1 MRVLSHTVSAAED
14 GRTVKELLR
23 GLWHISGSL
32 LSRLKFRDALT
43 VNGVPVPVNRLLRAG
58 DILRADVS
66 DLPGENPHIL
76 PVDYPLTVLYEDED
90 LLLLDKPAGIAI
102 HPAALTEET
111 ATIAGAVAH
120 YLQSDSFH
128 AVNRL
133 DRGTTGVMAVAKT
146 GFVHARCMTL
156 LHTDG
161 FQRDYRAVCDG
172 LPPHPEGDIDLP
184 LGRAEGSLLKRCP
197 APGGAVGPHPLSG
210 SLRRQRTG
218 AAASDAHHRPHPPAA
233 GTHGRHRLPP
243 HRRLALR
250 HGGQVSHRPSRPPQ
264 LSPADDA
271 PRHRRGHRRHRPSA
285 GGYTAAV
292 EGGTSMNFRLL
303 TAKEYPRWYH
313 DPSYPRL
320 LSRRNASLCPIFS
333 VCWRKDV
340 TRYGDCLTKMSC

>member
-1 MRVLSHTVSAAED
+1 MRILTHTVTAAED
-14 GRTVKELLR
+14 GQTAKQLLR

-32 LSRLKFRDALT
+32 LSRLKFRDAIT
-43 VNGVPVPVNRLLRAG
+43 ANGVPVPVNH
-58 DILRADVS
+58 ILRTGDVLGADVS
-66 DLPGENPHIL
+66 DLPGEHPHIL
-76 PVDYPLTVLYEDED
+76 PVDYPLAILYEDED

-111 ATIAGAVAH
+111 VTIAGAVAH

-197 APGGAVGPHPLSG
+197 APGGQSAHTHYQVLSAANGRALLRLTPTTGRTHQLRVHMAAIGCPLTGDWLYGTEDKSLIARPALHSYHLRMTHPV
-210 SLRRQRTG
+210 TG
-218 AAASDAHHRPHPPAA
+218 AVIDVTAP
-233 GTHGRHRLPP
+233 LPEDI
-243 HRRLALR
+243 
-250 HGGQVSHRPSRPPQ
+250 Q
-264 LSPADDA
+264 
-271 PRHRRGHRRHRPSA
+271 
-285 GGYTAAV
+285 
-292 EGGTSMNFRLL
+292 RLL
-303 TAKEYPRWYH
+303 KEE
-313 DPSYPRL
+313 RL
-320 LSRRNASLCPIFS
+320 
-333 VCWRKDV
+333 
-340 TRYGDCLTKMSC
+340 